1 MDVLMDSLRREV
13 ERCDSLMGFQVFVF
27 IYLICFFVFLSFS
40 ASFFSSFL
48 VLNLS

>member
-27 IYLICFFVFLSFS
+27 IYFICFFVFLSFLLL
-40 ASFFSSFL
+40 SFL
-48 VLNLS
+48 LFLF